1 MTENPLHLKKRLH
14 TLCQQQVALR
24 ISTAKEA
31 MDAAQAAA
39 NNEGKSSA
47 GDKYETGRA
56 MMQLE
61 RDQHARLL
69 AEGLKLRQVLDHLDP
84 SLLHDQVRLGSLV
97 KTSGGNFYVSIS
109 LGKLTLDGTDYIAIS
124 PITPLG
130 KVLLGLK
137 EGSSTFLSNQKI
149 QVLEVV

>member
-1 MTENPLHLKKRLH
+1 MTENSLQLKIRLH

-69 AEGLKLRQVLDHLDP
+69 AEALKLRQLLDSLDP
-84 SLLHDQVRLGSLV
+84 TLQHDQVRAGSLV
-97 KTSGGNFYVSIS
+97 KTSAGVYYVSVS
-109 LGKLTLDGTDYIAIS
+109 LGKLVLEGEDYMAIS
-124 PITPLG
+124 PATPLG
-130 KVLLGLK
+130 QQLMGKRSGESFTFSQKQFKVLELL
-137 EGSSTFLSNQKI
+137 
-149 QVLEVV
+149 

>member
-14 TLCQQQVALR
+14 KLCQQQIALR
-24 ISTAKEA
+24 INTAKEA

-69 AEGLKLRQVLDHLDP
+69 AEGLKLRQVLDNLDP

-109 LGKLTLDGTDYIAIS
+109 LGKLTLDVTDYIAIS

-130 KVLLGLK
+130 KALLGLK